1 MSTYSLDGQWR
12 FRCPHE
18 LRGNA
23 PSTAGLKRWMPATM
37 PGTIHHALH
46 TLGKIEDPHY
56 ARNELDLQ
64 WIDQQDWELCTTV
77 EVTKEDCK
85 RARQELIFDGLDT
98 VATIYLNG
106 KKVGH
111 SVNMFRQVVCD
122 VRRVLH
128 AGKNE
133 VRVYFE
139 SPTAYTARESTRHHS
154 KKSKRPEFV
163 WQTGE
168 RRRHDREWIRKVQC
182 HFGWDWGL
190 FLATSGVWQPARLV
204 CSNAPRISAVKTR
217 QLHQITRGGS
227 PEKPRA
233 VELDITTYLES
244 PSRQSGR
251 LSIRCGG
258 EMIDIRASL
267 VPGENQVKVKLTL
280 ESPELWWPAG
290 EGEQRLYDLLI
301 EYEAEDGAVSST
313 RRRIGLRTIELVTK
327 NDSRSSKEPAQSF
340 FFRVNGRS
348 IYARGADWIPV
359 DQLVDRATPDVYRHL
374 LRSMV
379 EANMNM
385 VRVWGGGWY
394 EQDVFY
400 DLCDELGILIWQD
413 FMMACSLYPDTKEFI
428 DELVA
433 EAKYQVRRLHDR
445 ASLAL
450 WCGDN
455 EDAEGVWSWWKNQP
469 DFPKTVA
476 RYKKTLSALKKA
488 CEAEDDTRRFWLSS
502 PSNDEF
508 GPNPTDPNRGDI
520 HYWKVWHGRQPFSN
534 YLTVKP
540 RFVSEFGFQSFPEP
554 RTVRAV
560 VPKKELNPSSRV
572 MEHHQ
577 RSPEGNMLITNTMA
591 REMPIPKSFDSFCWV
606 SQINQAMAIRTA
618 VEHWRR
624 EKPRCMGA
632 LYWQLN
638 DLWPVASWSSID
650 YHGRWKVLQH
660 ESARFFAPLL
670 ASIAHH
676 DGKVHVWVTSDLP
689 RGLTLSGEL
698 DVLTWSGRR
707 IARVKLRTRVRAQE
721 SREIATVAVDS
732 LLHGKAEPHEVC
744 CFVRLAGSRLRAE
757 NYATLVPWKW
767 ITLAKPRVASTLR
780 MRRDGLE
787 LTVRSETVTPFFHAE
802 LDDTESHFRG
812 DWQVLKPGT
821 HVMKWVPHV
830 DRGAS
835 ELKLRNAQRRLRTS
849 SLYDFYEH

>member
-1 MSTYSLDGQWR
+1 MSTYSLDGRWR

-23 PSTAGLKRWMPATM
+23 PSSVGLKRWMPATM
-37 PGTIHHALH
+37 PGTIHHALLE
-46 TLGKIEDPHY
+46 LGKIDDPHE

-64 WIDQQDWELCTTV
+64 WIDQQDWELSYSV
-77 EVTKEDCK
+77 EVTRDDCR
-85 RARQELIFDGLDT
+85 RARQELVFDGLDT
-98 VATIYLNG
+98 IATIYLNG
-106 KKVGH
+106 KKVGR

-122 VRRVLH
+122 V
-128 AGKNE
+128 AGALVPGNNE
-133 VRVYFE
+133 VRIYFE
-139 SPTAYTARESTRHHS
+139 SPTAYAAREAKRYPNRE
-154 KKSKRPEFV
+154 SKRPEFV

-190 FLATSGVWQPARLV
+190 FLATSGVWQPSRLE
-204 CSNAPRISAVKTR
+204 CSDAPRITAVKTR
-217 QLHQITRGGS
+217 QTHRVAREG
-227 PEKPRA
+227 PEKPNA
-233 VELDITTYLES
+233 VELDITTYLDS
-244 PSRQSGR
+244 PSHQTGR

-258 EMIDIRASL
+258 EMIDLRARL
-267 VPGENQVKVKLTL
+267 HPGENRVAAKLTL
-280 ESPELWWPAG
+280 VSPELWWPAG

-301 EYEAEDGAVSST
+301 EYESDDGALTDV

-327 NDSRSSKEPAQSF
+327 NDSGGRREPAQSF
-340 FFRVNGRS
+340 FFRVNGRP

-359 DQLVDRATPDVYRHL
+359 DQLVDRATPAVYRHL
-374 LRSMV
+374 LGSMV
-379 EANMNM
+379 EAHMNM

-400 DLCDELGILIWQD
+400 DLCDELGILVWQD
-413 FMMACSLYPDTKEFI
+413 FMMACSLYPDTKDFI
-428 DELVA
+428 AELVA

-445 ASLAL
+445 PSLAL

-476 RYKKTLSALKKA
+476 RYKNTLSALKKV

-554 RTVRAV
+554 RTIRAV
-560 VPKKELNPSSRV
+560 VPKGQLNPSSRV

-577 RSPEGNMLITNTMA
+577 RSPEGNMIITNTMA
-591 REMPIPKSFDSFCWV
+591 REMPIPKDFDAFCWV

-624 EKPRCMGA
+624 QKPRCMGA

-660 ESARFFAPLL
+660 EAARFFAPLL
-670 ASIAHH
+670 VSIACEE
-676 DGKVHVWVTSDLP
+676 GKAHVWVTSDLP
-689 RGLTLSGEL
+689 RGLLLSGEL

-707 IARVKLRTRVRAQE
+707 VARVKLSARVAPQQ
-721 SREIATVAVDS
+721 SREIAVIPIDK
-732 LLHGKAEPHEVC
+732 LLRGKAEPHEVC
-744 CFVRLAGSRLRAE
+744 CFVRLAGSGQRGE
-757 NYATLVPWKW
+757 NFAVLVPWKW
-767 ITLAKPRVASTLR
+767 ITLPKPRVASTLR
-780 MRRDGLE
+780 PRSSGFDLV
-787 LTVRSETVTPFFHAE
+787 VRNETVMPFFHAE
-802 LDDTESHFRG
+802 LADTESHFRG
-812 DWQVLKPGT
+812 DWQVRRPGT
-821 HVMKWVPHV
+821 HVLPLVLHR
-830 DRGAS
+830 DRGAE
-835 ELKLRNAQRRLRTS
+835 ELRPREAKRRLRTA

>member
-1 MSTYSLDGQWR
+1 
-12 FRCPHE
+12 
-18 LRGNA
+18 
-23 PSTAGLKRWMPATM
+23 M

-46 TLGKIEDPHY
+46 RLGKIEDPHV
-56 ARNELDLQ
+56 ARNELDVQ
-64 WIDQQDWELCTTV
+64 WIDQQDWELAKSV
-77 EVTKEDCK
+77 EVTREDCQ
-85 RARQELIFDGLDT
+85 RARQELVFDGLDT
-98 VATIYLNG
+98 IATIFLNG

-111 SVNMFRQVVCD
+111 SVNMFRQVICD
-122 VRRVLH
+122 VRGVLKP
-128 AGKNE
+128 GSNE
-133 VRVYFE
+133 LRILFE
-139 SPTAYTARESTRHHS
+139 SPTAYTAREASRHPD

-204 CSNAPRISAVKTR
+204 CSDAPRVARVMV
-217 QLHQITRGGS
+217 HQHHRVPRGGD
-227 PEKPRA
+227 PAKPSA
-233 VELDITTYLES
+233 VELVITTFLDS
-244 PSRQSGR
+244 PSAQSGR

-258 EMIDIRASL
+258 EMLDTKVHLAR
-267 VPGENQVKVKLTL
+267 GENRVRTQLTL
-280 ESPELWWPAG
+280 DAPELWWPAG

-301 EYEAEDGAVSST
+301 EYESESGAVSGA
-313 RRRIGLRTIELVTK
+313 RRRIGLRTLELVTE
-327 NDSRSSKEPAQSF
+327 NDGKKSEPAQSF

-359 DQLVDRATPDVYRHL
+359 DQLVDKSTPDVYRHL
-374 LRSMV
+374 LDSMV

-400 DLCDELGILIWQD
+400 DLCDELGILVWQD
-413 FMMACSLYPDTKEFI
+413 FMMACSLYPDSDAFV

-433 EAKYQVRRLHDR
+433 EAKHQVRRLHDR
-445 ASLAL
+445 ACLAL

-469 DFPKTVA
+469 DFPKTVL
-476 RYKKTLSALKKA
+476 RYKKTLTALKKA
-488 CEAEDDTRRFWLSS
+488 CEAEDTTRRFWLSS

-508 GPNPTDPNRGDI
+508 GENPTDPNRGDI

-554 RTVRAV
+554 RTIRAV
-560 VPKKELNPSSRV
+560 VPKKQLNPSSRV

-591 REMPIPKSFDSFCWV
+591 REMPIPKNFDSFCWV
-606 SQINQAMAIRTA
+606 SQINQALAIRTA

-638 DLWPVASWSSID
+638 DIWPVASWSSID
-650 YHGRWKVLQH
+650 YYGRWKVLQH
-660 ESARFFAPLL
+660 EAARFFAPLL
-670 ASIAHH
+670 VSIAVEG
-676 DGKVHVWVTSDLP
+676 GKAHVWVTSDLTRP
-689 RGLTLSGEL
+689 LRLMGEL
-698 DVLTWSGRR
+698 DVLTWSGKR
-707 IARVKLRTRVRAQE
+707 IARVKLSTRLARGE
-721 SREIATVAVDS
+721 NREIASIALDK
-732 LLHGKAEPHEVC
+732 LLQGKAEPHEVC
-744 CFVRLAGSRLRAE
+744 LFARLAGSGHRAD

-767 ITLAKPRVASTLR
+767 ITLPKPRVASTLHA
-780 MRRDGLE
+780 RRGGYDLV
-787 LTVRSETVTPFFHAE
+787 VRVETVTPFFHAE
-802 LDDTESHFRG
+802 LADTESHFRG
-812 DWQVLKPGT
+812 DWQVLRPGT
-821 HVMKWVPHV
+821 HSLRLVVHES
-830 DRGAS
+830 RGG
-835 ELKLRNAQRRLRTS
+835 ELPKILDAKRRLRTS
-849 SLYDFYEH
+849 SLYDFSEH